1 MKRILNAVVL
11 TLAFAS
17 SFAVFA
23 QESPT
28 TTQGAPQA
36 EGQRQ
41 RAGRMGR
48 MQGRRGMRG
57 MFMRR
62 RAMRALGQLNLSDA
76 QRERIRSIHQ
86 SAFQST
92 QAKREELRQLLM
104 TRRQGGQLTPEQE
117 ARAHQLRDE
126 LRATRQRTHE
136 DTLAVLTPEQRTQVE
151 KFKQERKAR
160 REEWRKRRDEWRGRR
175 DGKDAQPPP
184 Q

>member
-1 MKRILNAVVL
+1 MKRILNAAVL
-11 TLAFAS
+11 TLAFVSA
-17 SFAVFA
+17 FAVFA

-28 TTQGAPQA
+28 TTQGTPQA

-104 TRRQGGQLTPEQE
+104 TKRQ
-117 ARAHQLRDE
+117 
-126 LRATRQRTHE
+126 
-136 DTLAVLTPEQRTQVE
+136 
-151 KFKQERKAR
+151 
-160 REEWRKRRDEWRGRR
+160 
-175 DGKDAQPPP
+175 
-184 Q
+184 